1 MQVNK
6 INSTQN
12 FGMNLFADETFWADV
27 NYQLWSKG
35 EKNVPKKLLKQL
47 EKIENYPLKDT
58 YEIQKVSNT
67 IQKPVENNIFQKFQ
81 TLLEDGYMLIDKTKN
96 KVVLKQTKTN
106 PIKKY
111 YIPEI
116 EQADF
121 IETISKNLK
130 KLMKIEKIK

>member
-12 FGMNLFADETFWADV
+12 FGMNLIAEESFWADI
-27 NYQLWSKG
+27 NYQLWANG
-35 EKNVPKKLLKQL
+35 EKNVPKKLLKQI

-58 YEIQKVSNT
+58 YEIQKVSNA

-81 TLLEDGYMLIDKTKN
+81 TLLEDGYMLVNKTKN

-106 PIKKY
+106 PLKKY
-111 YIPEI
+111 YNPEVK
-116 EQADF
+116 QVDF

-130 KLMKIEKIK
+130 KLMKMEKIK